1 VPAGF
6 DIAPKFRHDPAGA
19 AQIRAG
25 GNHPRHAGRTSG
37 VRSWP
42 RLASLGPF
50 RQPGFRRQ
58 WPADLATSWA
68 FEIETLALGW
78 YILVETG
85 SVLWLT
91 AFASVQ
97 YLGTLVAPMFG
108 VAGDRIG
115 ARRLLAT
122 MRGFYAMQAAAIA
135 AMALTGTLGPP
146 QVLVVAALMGLVRP
160 SDLGLRSTLIAISM
174 PPGMMTQAMGISR
187 CSADSA
193 RIVGAL
199 AGAGLVAALGIGSA
213 YLVVTGLYLFSLGL
227 TLAVPVPPFLALAP
241 SSPWRDLRD
250 GFAHV
255 RGSPPLL
262 ATMLLAFLV
271 NLAAFPTTG
280 GLLPYVAREVYGMDR
295 GGLGTLIA
303 CFAGGALAG
312 SLVVISRGAALAAGR
327 SMVLSCLA
335 WFPLLLV
342 FAQLRDPAAGMA
354 LMVLIGFTQSF
365 AMVPMTVILLR
376 CTQDRYRGRV
386 MGLRMLAV
394 YGLPIGLLL
403 SGPVIERL
411 GFAGA
416 TTLYAGFGLAC
427 TALIGLVWRRHLWP
441 AEAPA
446 NHPGLAQT
454 GGAG

>member
-1 VPAGF
+1 M
-6 DIAPKFRHDPAGA
+6 
-19 AQIRAG
+19 
-25 GNHPRHAGRTSG
+25 S
-37 VRSWP
+37 SWP
-42 RLASLGPF
+42 RPASLGPF

-68 FEIETLALGW
+68 FEIETLVLGW

-85 SVLWLT
+85 SVVWLT

-97 YLGTLVAPMFG
+97 FLGTLVAPMFG
-108 VAGDRIG
+108 VVGDRIG
-115 ARRLLAT
+115 PRRLLAS
-122 MRGFYAMQAAAIA
+122 MRGFYAVQAAAIA
-135 AMALTGTLGPP
+135 AMALTGTLGPV

-160 SDLGLRSTLIAISM
+160 SDLGLRSTLIAVSM

-199 AGAGLVAALGIGSA
+199 AGAGLAAALGIGPA
-213 YLVVTGLYLFSLGL
+213 YLVVTGLYLFGL
-227 TLAVPVPPFLALAP
+227 AGTLLVPVPPRVALAP
-241 SSPWRDLRD
+241 ASPWRELRD

-280 GLLPYVAREVYGMDR
+280 GLLPYVAREVYGLDR
-295 GGLGTLIA
+295 GGLGTLVA
-303 CFAGGALAG
+303 CFAGGALVG
-312 SLVVISRGAALAAGR
+312 SLVVISRGGALAAGR
-327 SMVLSCLA
+327 SMVLSCLV

-342 FAQLRDPAAGMA
+342 FAQVRDATAGMA

-376 CTQDRYRGRV
+376 CAEDRYRGRV

-403 SGPVIERL
+403 SGPLIDRL

-416 TTLYAGFGLAC
+416 TTLYAGFGLLC
-427 TALIGLVWRRHLWP
+427 SALIGLVWRRHLWP
-441 AEAPA
+441 AGAPA
-446 NHPGLAQT
+446 NAAF
-454 GGAG
+454 GAPANLSGRDGC